1 VLIALFAATGCLCAE
16 RLVLLLSPG
25 ERVVEDP
32 TSIKAGRGERK
43 RAVGT
48 KPPLSTYSLLAGR
61 GINAAAM
68 SALGAGVGCLA
79 EGLLQRL

>member
-1 VLIALFAATGCLCAE
+1 M
-16 RLVLLLSPG
+16 LLLSPG

-48 KPPLSTYSLLAGR
+48 KPPLGR
-61 GINAAAM
+61 IIFDFR
-68 SALGAGVGCLA
+68 ALG
-79 EGLLQRL
+79 